1 MEPRI
6 VKREAFSVVGMHCR
20 GRNQGGEIP
29 EMWREFGPRVPEIK
43 NIVEDSVAYGISDNM
58 DPDTGEFDYVAGFE
72 VSDAQEVPEGMVHWQ
87 VPGGRYAVFRTTLP
101 NLGETF
107 KYVYYEWLPKSG
119 YEHRPGPDLELYE
132 EAFDAKDPDSE
143 FEVYVPIQ

>member
-1 MEPRI
+1 
-6 VKREAFSVVGMHCR
+6 
-20 GRNQGGEIP
+20 
-29 EMWREFGPRVPEIK
+29 MWREFGPRVSEIK
-43 NIVEDSVAYGISDNM
+43 EIMDHSVAYGISDGM

-72 VSDAQEVPEGMVHWQ
+72 VSGVQEVPEGMVHWE

-107 KYVYYEWLPKSG
+107 KYVFYEWLPQSA
-119 YEHRPGPDLELYE
+119 YEHRPGPDLELYDE
-132 EAFDAKDPDSE
+132 TFNAEDPSSE